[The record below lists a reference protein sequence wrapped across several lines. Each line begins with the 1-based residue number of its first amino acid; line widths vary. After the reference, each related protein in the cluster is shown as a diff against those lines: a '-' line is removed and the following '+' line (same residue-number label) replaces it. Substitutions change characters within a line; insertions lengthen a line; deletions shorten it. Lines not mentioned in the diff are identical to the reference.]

1 MNESVWWSFL
11 YFMGEG
17 RARDWGK
24 SQVSQGQG
32 EGQPSEKKQLPPDLE
47 AQGAAIKKTPPAGK
61 ARGGKEKPPP
71 AGKSQRAARGKTPAS
86 WKKPGGGQETRHPRL
101 ASKGGAGSRSARAC
115 EASEAN
121 PNQG

>member
-32 EGQPSEKKQLPPDLE
+32 EGQPSEKKQLSPDLE

-61 ARGGKEKPPP
+61 PGGGKE
-71 AGKSQRAARGKTPAS
+71 KTPAS
-86 WKKPGGGQETRHPRL
+86 WKKPGGGDEKKSPDSLERAAQGQGQHTHAKPAKQTQTR
-101 ASKGGAGSRSARAC
+101 ADTKNEGGLRQ
-115 EASEAN
+115 
-121 PNQG
+121 PNN